1 MQPAENVKLA
11 AKSLY
16 PLIKEELS
24 KQNDKV
30 YGKTNMTMLDLD
42 NWRNNELPELLKTR
56 HEKKDC
62 KLKKDELVLLLDWKL
77 AFGVYRP
84 SLPKLIK
91 SNTEESIERVTR
103 EGFGIFLDFTKSIDE
118 KDNFWETKKQDLH
131 GQYKD
136 IVKKSIKKFCELKGV
151 GPATASLILSLTSK
165 VEPIM
170 VPPFFSDESF
180 IYFILEA
187 QRPDTKIKYNFK
199 EYCDEYIPLFVSV
212 LCETSDHDLNMNVLE
227 KGGWALKM
235 YDIHRLD
242 TLCDIKPKF
251 DIEEKDLKFFQWNIN
266 TQEQTKTENDHQEKP
281 PEKLQPR
288 KKRKTA
294 K

>member
-1 MQPAENVKLA
+1 MQPVEHVKLA
-11 AKSLY
+11 SEVLY

-30 YGKTNMTMLDLD
+30 YGKTNMSMIDLD
-42 NWRNNELPELLKTR
+42 NWRNNDLPELLRTR
-56 HEKKDC
+56 HDKKNC
-62 KLKKDELVLLLDWKL
+62 KLTKEELVLLLDWKL
-77 AFGVYRP
+77 AFGIYRP

-91 SNTEESIERVTR
+91 SNTEENVERVTK
-103 EGFGIFLDFTKSIDE
+103 EGFNIFLDFTKSIDE

-131 GQYKD
+131 GQYRD

-165 VEPIM
+165 IEPIM
-170 VPPFFSDESF
+170 APPFFSDESF

-187 QRPDTKIKYNFK
+187 RRPETKIKYNFK

-212 LCETSDHDLNMNVLE
+212 LSETPDHDLNMNVLE

-242 TLCDIKPKF
+242 TLCDIKPKL
-251 DIEEKDLKFFQWNIN
+251 DVEEKDLKFFQWNKTN
-266 TQEQTKTENDHQEKP
+266 QTEAETENNHQEKTD
-281 PEKLQPR
+281 EKVQPK
-288 KKRKTA
+288 KKRKTT